1 MGGDKAVEGVE
12 GQGKACLPAMRED
25 YALIV
30 ANRKAEQG
38 WTDADAEE
46 LGRYIAEA
54 KGDPEAMEAWRLYLA
69 TEAGVIRRRYN
80 RKSKPC

>member
-1 MGGDKAVEGVE
+1 
-12 GQGKACLPAMRED
+12 MRED

-46 LGRYIAEA
+46 LGRYIAESTS
-54 KGDPEAMEAWRLYLA
+54 DPQATEAWRLYLT
-69 TEAGVIRRRYN
+69 TEAAVIRGRG
-80 RKSKPC
+80 RKKTS

>member
-1 MGGDKAVEGVE
+1 MGGNKAVEGGE

-25 YALIV
+25 FTLIV

-54 KGDPEAMEAWRLYLA
+54 KANPEAFDAWRLYLA
-69 TEAGVIRRRYN
+69 TEAAVIRQ
-80 RKSKPC
+80 RKAPGRK

>member
-1 MGGDKAVEGVE
+1 MGGNKAVEGEE

-38 WTDADAEE
+38 WTEADVEE

-54 KGDPEAMEAWRLYLA
+54 KANPEATEAWRLYLA
-69 TEAGVIRRRYN
+69 TESAVIRSRG
-80 RKSKPC
+80 RKRKTS

>member
-1 MGGDKAVEGVE
+1 MGGYKAVEGGE

-54 KGDPEAMEAWRLYLA
+54 QADPEATETWRLYLT
-69 TEAGVIRRRYN
+69 TEAGVIRSRGRG
-80 RKSKPC
+80 KTS

>member
-1 MGGDKAVEGVE
+1 MGGDKAGVE
-12 GQGKACLPAMRED
+12 GKEPGKACPPETLKKMRED

-30 ANRKAEQG
+30 ADRKAHQG

-54 KGDPEAMEAWRLYLA
+54 KANPEAVAAWSLYLA
-69 TEAGVIRRRYN
+69 TEAAVIRGRG
-80 RKSKPC
+80 SKA